1 MRLGRFIAVG
11 IVGLGIGGFE
21 SAMAQSIGIK
31 AGLSFGK
38 ITNEGLLPSNL
49 DTRTGGAGGISFRTG
64 SGILGLGVEALY
76 AQRGATSDQSFAT
89 AQTRLDY
96 VDVPVYLRIAIPTPS
111 VHPFA
116 YAGPQVSFEVHCR
129 TANGADCLAQ
139 GSRKKTDYAG
149 VIGAGLRF
157 GGKSGAGGVSLEGR
171 YVYGLRDL
179 DLSTVTSSESYK
191 NRTFMILL
199 GLEL

>member
-1 MRLGRFIAVG
+1 MPLGRIIAVG
-11 IVGLGIGGFE
+11 IIGLGTGGFE

-31 AGLSFGK
+31 AGLSFGN
-38 ITNEGLLPSNL
+38 ITNKGLLPSNL

-64 SGILGLGVEALY
+64 SGIVGFGVEALY
-76 AQRGATSDQSFAT
+76 AQRGASSDESLAT

-96 VDVPVYLRIAIPTPS
+96 IDVPVYLRVGIPTPS
-111 VHPFA
+111 VRPFA

-139 GSRKKTDYAG
+139 GSRKKTDFAG
-149 VIGAGLRF
+149 VIGGGLRF
-157 GGKSGAGGVSLEGR
+157 GGKAGGWSLEGR

-199 GLEL
+199 GLEF

>member
-1 MRLGRFIAVG
+1 MAVA

-49 DTRTGGAGGISFRTG
+49 DTRTGGAGGITFRSG
-64 SGILGLGVEALY
+64 SGLLGFGVEALY

-96 VDVPVYLRIAIPTPS
+96 IDIPVYLRIAIPTPS
-111 VHPFA
+111 VRPFA

-157 GGKSGAGGVSLEGR
+157 GGKTGGAVSLEGR

-179 DLSTVTSSESYK
+179 DLSTVTSSDSYK
-191 NRTFMILL
+191 TRNFLILL

>member
-11 IVGLGIGGFE
+11 IVGLGIGGLE
-21 SAMAQSIGIK
+21 SATAQSIGIK
-31 AGLSFGK
+31 AGLSFGN
-38 ITNEGLLPSNL
+38 ITNKGLLPSDLN
-49 DTRTGGAGGISFRTG
+49 TRTGGAGGISFRTS

-76 AQRGATSDQSFAT
+76 AQRGATSDESFAT

-96 VDVPVYLRIAIPTPS
+96 IDIPVYLRVAIPTPS
-111 VHPFA
+111 VRPFA

-157 GGKSGAGGVSLEGR
+157 GGKSGGVSLEGR
-171 YVYGLRDL
+171 YVYGFRDL